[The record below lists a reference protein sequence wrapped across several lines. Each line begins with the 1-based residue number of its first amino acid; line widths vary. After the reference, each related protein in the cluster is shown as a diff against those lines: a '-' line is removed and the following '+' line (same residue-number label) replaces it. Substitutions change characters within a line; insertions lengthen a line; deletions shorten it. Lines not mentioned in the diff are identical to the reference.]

1 MATLSIRHHAAIA
14 ATLGVLAL
22 APAASAQLFGRTTP
36 GPDGDTT
43 YVRAANIKFENEEH
57 DFGVVAD
64 TNQIVCN
71 FEFTNVGNDM
81 LIISEVT
88 SECGCTVPELKV
100 RDYLPGESGS
110 IEVRFE
116 PKDRPGK
123 QRKAITI
130 KSNDVNSINGERK
143 IYIDVDVHQAVKL
156 STPSLSIGR
165 LIYGKG
171 GGGEVTLT
179 SKRDI
184 FEIVKTDVAGSN
196 LKAEIVKKEEIT
208 EADGTKAQAITV
220 KFTVDP
226 AAPMGYLDRQIMFT
240 TRLSKEDSAE
250 TIEHL
255 VRFHVSAHIAGQLQ
269 ATPER
274 LTFGTPAAGEKF
286 ERQVTI
292 YNLAN
297 NPFKITNLRVEAP
310 ENLKLT
316 VTHDTVTV
324 NGKDVP
330 RVRVEGYAPEER
342 GSFNGKIFV
351 STDLPNEKDLE
362 ITFFGSV
369 RASNR
374 GPIVI
379 PSQKPAGETD
389 GDSDGSATG
398 TGPATKGKPQADD
411 DGADH

>member
-1 MATLSIRHHAAIA
+1 MGMLSIRHHAAIA
-14 ATLGVLAL
+14 ATLGLLAL

-57 DFGVVAD
+57 DFGVVPD
-64 TNQIVCN
+64 TNQAVCN
-71 FEFTNVGNDM
+71 FKFTNVGNDM

-100 RDYLPGESGS
+100 RDYLPGESGT

-123 QRKAITI
+123 HRKAITI

-143 IYIDVDVHQAVKL
+143 VYIDVDVRQAVKL
-156 STPSLSIGR
+156 SVPSLAIGR
-165 LIYGKG
+165 LIYGQG
-171 GGGEVTLT
+171 GSGEVTLT
-179 SKRDI
+179 SKRDV
-184 FEIVKTDVAGSN
+184 FEIVNTDVAGSN
-196 LKAEIVKKEEIT
+196 LKAEIVKKEDVT
-208 EADGTKAQAITV
+208 DDDGSPAHAITV
-220 KFTVDP
+220 RFTVDP

-240 TRLSKEDSAE
+240 TKLTKEDSAE
-250 TIEHL
+250 TFEHL

-269 ATPER
+269 ATPDR

-297 NPFKITNLRVEAP
+297 KPFKITNLRVEAP

-316 VTHDTVTV
+316 VSHDTIAI
-324 NGKDVP
+324 NGKEVP

-379 PSQKPAGETD
+379 PGQKSNGD
-389 GDSDGSATG
+389 SDSDGSATG
-398 TGPATKGKPQADD
+398 GGAATRSQPQADD
-411 DGADH
+411 GSDDH